1 MAKEYKTNHVDKNV
15 SFTLEK
21 IEDTNRK
28 KKKLLI
34 ADNYTV
40 FALWYILSSFY
51 ILFIIR
57 INLIGMFRC
66 DSHFTDNGS
75 EAQRG

>member
-1 MAKEYKTNHVDKNV
+1 MAKEYKINHVDKNI

-28 KKKLLI
+28 KKKKLLI

-40 FALWYILSSFY
+40 FALCLVHFKFF
-51 ILFIIR
+51 LHIIYHSYQPYR
-57 INLIGMFRC
+57 YVQM
-66 DSHFTDNGS
+66 
-75 EAQRG
+75 